1 MLGVPFLIQTE
12 ASIEH
17 LSNLQG
23 KSVHLILRGLR
34 GEGYS
39 GGQTDRPAGL
49 T

>member
-34 GEGYS
+34 GEGLQRWS
-39 GGQTDRPAGL
+39 NR
-49 T
+49 